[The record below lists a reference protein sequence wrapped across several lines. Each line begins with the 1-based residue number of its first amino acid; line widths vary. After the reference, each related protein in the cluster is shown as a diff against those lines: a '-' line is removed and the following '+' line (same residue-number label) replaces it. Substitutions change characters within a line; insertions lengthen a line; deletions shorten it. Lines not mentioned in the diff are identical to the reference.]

1 MFEESRQ
8 ADNGYY
14 ARHWRLRRHREM
26 ENIHS
31 TTPSESVLTLN
42 ADTSKPSIT
51 RKTAADTPW
60 GNAKVTIDQ
69 NNSGKIKL
77 NRAIRST
84 GLGRVDTGGPFL
96 SESIRITPPKYVKK
110 EWYVKSFSG
119 RRYRVDGYFHADNRM
134 VVNLANVVSGTFTS
148 PLGALP
154 DAHLM
159 GYGATAI
166 KETLPTKPE
175 MSLSTS
181 LAELAG
187 GLPQVIGRQLVKDRS
202 LSAIGGE
209 YLNYQFGI
217 APTVSDAASV
227 IDLTKRYEEILKQ
240 FRRDNG
246 RLVRRRR
253 TLVDEKT
260 ISKTT
265 PRTAYAYAGSSGKT
279 VSMLYATNHV
289 DTTESSRRVWFSGAY
304 KIAYPLDLDDS
315 LREITEFNRVYGVI
329 PTPELAW
336 EMLPFSWLVDW
347 FTNVGDVVSNVSTL
361 GSSLQLA
368 YGYVMVEDHWQ
379 RTASGDFGPDDYYLR
394 TGTSVRE
401 NIMSSVS
408 HTRKRRLKASPFGF
422 TVSFQDLSMGQKAI
436 LTALGLSRLRM

>member
-1 MFEESRQ
+1 
-8 ADNGYY
+8 
-14 ARHWRLRRHREM
+14 
-26 ENIHS
+26 
-31 TTPSESVLTLN
+31 LTLN
-42 ADTSKPSIT
+42 ADTSNPSSSQ
-51 RKTAADTPW
+51 KTTNDTPW

-69 NNSGKIKL
+69 NNSGAIKL
-77 NRAIRST
+77 NQAIRST

-96 SESIRITPPKYVKK
+96 SEYVAVSPPKYVNK
-110 EWYVKSFSG
+110 EWYVKSFGG
-119 RRYRVDGYFHADNRM
+119 RRYKVEGYFHSDSRTAN
-134 VVNLANVVSGTFTS
+134 NLYHITRGTFTS
-148 PLGALP
+148 PLQTLP
-154 DAHLM
+154 DAQLM

-181 LAELAG
+181 LAELTG
-187 GLPQVIGRQLVKDRS
+187 GLPQVIGRQLFKDRS
-202 LSAIGGE
+202 LSAVGGE

-227 IDLTKRYEEILKQ
+227 IDLTKRYEKILEQ

-253 TLVDEKT
+253 TLVDENGT
-260 ISKTT
+260 SKTS
-265 PRTAYAYAGSSGKT
+265 PRTAYAYAGPSGGL
-279 VSMLYATNHV
+279 VSMLYCTNQV
-289 DTTESSRRVWFSGAY
+289 DKIESSRRIWFSGAY

-315 LREITEFNRVYGVI
+315 LRGITEFNRVYGAI

-368 YGYVMVEDHWQ
+368 YGYIMVEDRWQ
-379 RTASGDFGPDDYYLR
+379 RTVEGDYGPDDYYLR

-401 NIMSSVS
+401 NIKSSVT
-408 HTRKRRLKASPFGF
+408 HYRKRRLKASPFGF

-436 LTALGLSRLRM
+436 LTALGLSRLKM